1 MKYIITVQRFRD
13 IEVNAETADEA
24 FDKVSKLI
32 NENEMMCFA
41 KFIKEVEG
49 EQKEKTNK

>member
-24 FDKVSKLI
+24 FEKVSKLI
-32 NENEMMCFA
+32 SENEMMCFA

-49 EQKEKTNK
+49 EQKKEADK